1 MLDTLG
7 KRLKCCRAAT
17 NTTAQEVVNHINETT
32 TKESLSYASYTR
44 WEADKVIPKRKN
56 NLISYIADFF
66 TNNGLYV
73 STEWLCN
80 GEGFPPQFIEYKNL
94 DEDTLFILAARN
106 MKGCEIIQIGGT
118 YGEPYVSFGEICIA
132 SKVNNIN
139 DNHGKLCFI
148 EDINNNLY
156 IGIMYVAS
164 EKNILLKRQDEI
176 EIEKINIKECKKI
189 RWIRKK

>member
-1 MLDTLG
+1 
-7 KRLKCCRAAT
+7 
-17 NTTAQEVVNHINETT
+17 
-32 TKESLSYASYTR
+32 
-44 WEADKVIPKRKN
+44 
-56 NLISYIADFF
+56 
-66 TNNGLYV
+66 
-73 STEWLCN
+73 
-80 GEGFPPQFIEYKNL
+80 
-94 DEDTLFILAARN
+94 